1 MPFSYQVYNIVAG
14 NSGVTWYLLNSNF
27 WIYLQDS
34 EELCNFWEAF
44 FNASKFDLL
53 SVKLI
58 VEPGSFAA
66 NADASSR
73 AIDFDRIPSVVNGN
87 SSDEFALLKA
97 VLDPSTIVH
106 LSKKQVVKVLSVALY
121 GLQD

>member
-1 MPFSYQVYNIVAG
+1 M
-14 NSGVTWYLLNSNF
+14 TWYLLNSNF